1 MRSLRLLL
9 LRMLLTLV
17 FYVVVTPLSL
27 ALRVFGF
34 DPLALRAPRQT
45 TTYWTSRANAS
56 SHQVQFTKVR

>member
-1 MRSLRLLL
+1 MLLLRLLL
-9 LRMLLTLV
+9 TVM